1 MDDILNEI
9 NDENLQK
16 NFANENSENNYSN
29 NNNNN
34 YQNNEQHIR
43 NYNVRYN
50 AVKILNRYERS
61 DSYVDKLLDFAF
73 VNNDFNKFDKALLTE
88 IVNGV
93 IRWRAKLDWILTGFY
108 NGDYL
113 KCLNWVKNAMRVG
126 LYQLLFL
133 TKIPPAIAIYET
145 VEMTKKIQG
154 EKTAGLVNAV
164 LRNILRNIENI
175 RYPEKDDDPPY
186 YLATL
191 YSYPKW
197 LAKHWIELFGFD
209 EAEKM
214 MIAMNKRPYIPAR
227 VNRLKSSIEEI
238 KAFLDEN
245 QMIYKQYSYSEN
257 TFMIFNP
264 KINIFESDLFKEGK
278 IAIQDPSATLAVRLA
293 NPQQDWEVADICSAP
308 GGKAFLMAEMMKNTG
323 SIIAIDKYDSK
334 LRFIQEGAARLG
346 LTNISVQ
353 AGDAIRLQLQN
364 QKDLVFADVPCSG
377 LGTISKKPDI
387 KWKREIEDIKN
398 LSQVQK
404 KIIEN
409 AARLVKPGGVL
420 LYSTCTIEPDE
431 NENIVKEF
439 LSHHSE
445 FELDSA
451 EKYLPEKVC
460 KNGMMQTFPHRH
472 SCDGAFAARLV
483 KRSK

>member
-145 VEMTKKIQG
+145 VEMTKKNTRRKNSWACQCCSK
-154 EKTAGLVNAV
+154 E
-164 LRNILRNIENI
+164 
-175 RYPEKDDDPPY
+175 YPAQYREH
-186 YLATL
+186 TL
-191 YSYPKW
+191 SRKRRRSTLLSCYTVFVS
-197 LAKHWIELFGFD
+197 
-209 EAEKM
+209 KM
-214 MIAMNKRPYIPAR
+214 
-227 VNRLKSSIEEI
+227 V
-238 KAFLDEN
+238 
-245 QMIYKQYSYSEN
+245 
-257 TFMIFNP
+257 
-264 KINIFESDLFKEGK
+264 
-278 IAIQDPSATLAVRLA
+278 
-293 NPQQDWEVADICSAP
+293 
-308 GGKAFLMAEMMKNTG
+308 GKA
-323 SIIAIDKYDSK
+323 
-334 LRFIQEGAARLG
+334 
-346 LTNISVQ
+346 
-353 AGDAIRLQLQN
+353 
-364 QKDLVFADVPCSG
+364 
-377 LGTISKKPDI
+377 
-387 KWKREIEDIKN
+387 
-398 LSQVQK
+398 
-404 KIIEN
+404 
-409 AARLVKPGGVL
+409 
-420 LYSTCTIEPDE
+420 
-431 NENIVKEF
+431 
-439 LSHHSE
+439 
-445 FELDSA
+445 LD
-451 EKYLPEKVC
+451 
-460 KNGMMQTFPHRH
+460 
-472 SCDGAFAARLV
+472 
-483 KRSK
+483 